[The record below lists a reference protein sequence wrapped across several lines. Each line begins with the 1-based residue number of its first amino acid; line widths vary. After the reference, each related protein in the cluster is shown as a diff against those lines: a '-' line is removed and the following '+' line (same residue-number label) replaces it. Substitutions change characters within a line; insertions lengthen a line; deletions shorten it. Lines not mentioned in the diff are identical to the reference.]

1 MLCLWQWIGLYC
13 RRYGIKG
20 LRGFVC
26 DYHIRRSFNHCLISY
41 FYVIFCK
48 TKRVPRFSTKRFFFF
63 NKKRIPLKSSVE
75 TGNYKLAAPVDLTGF
90 VKHLCPFKD
99 LHFLCS
105 LRQAGQRM
113 GVWLLQQ
120 ALTPLIEQNS
130 KHEGWIV
137 IRGFLCPRIHAVFY
151 WSTPELHM
159 KTL

>member
-1 MLCLWQWIGLYC
+1 MLF
-13 RRYGIKG
+13 
-20 LRGFVC
+20 FVRLSVYQ
-26 DYHIRRSFNHCLISY
+26 DL
-41 FYVIFCK
+41 VQK
-48 TKRVPRFSTKRFFFF
+48 DFFFF

-130 KHEGWIV
+130 KHEG
-137 IRGFLCPRIHAVFY
+137 
-151 WSTPELHM
+151 
-159 KTL
+159 